1 MITRM
6 KAPGPAVAVLWVTA
20 VTLILTGAWQS
31 MGAEIAPYPSL
42 VMQTA
47 SQAVNQISVP
57 EGSLDLPLVERLRS
71 ILGLAFLVA
80 IAWMLSVDRKNVVW
94 RIVIWGISLQ
104 ILFAFFILRTDIG
117 TDFFDVINSV
127 MVALLSFTVDGASFI
142 FGNLVYENVP
152 VGVGTVGQ
160 GEFSEMPGQVA
171 NTGAFFAFNVLP
183 TIIFFSSLMTV
194 LYHLGIMQ
202 LAVRGIAFV
211 MQRTMG
217 TSGAETMCA
226 AGNIFIGQTEAP
238 LLIKPFVEKMTMS
251 ELMVVMTGG
260 FATVA
265 GGVLAAYVGLL
276 MAYFPDIAGH
286 LIAASVMSAPA
297 ALVVAKLMYPEDGK
311 PETSGNFEVSIESSD
326 VNVIDAAA
334 RGASEGLFLALNV
347 GAMLLAFIAL
357 VYMMNGLL
365 GGLGSLA
372 GIDGLTFEL
381 ILGWLL
387 SPLAWLMGVSWA
399 DAPMVGSLI
408 GAKTVLNEFY
418 AYLQLAATLGGE
430 NDLQPRSIIITIYA
444 LSGFA
449 NFMSI
454 GVQLGGIGGIA
465 PSRRHD
471 LARLGLRAM
480 IAGSIAAFMTA
491 TVAGMIL

>member
-1 MITRM
+1 M

-80 IAWMLSVDRKNVVW
+80 IAWVLSVDRKNVVW

-117 TDFFDVINSV
+117 ADFFDVINSV

-160 GEFSEMPGQVA
+160 GEFSEMPGRVA

-217 TSGAETMCA
+217 TSGAETMCV

-297 ALVVAKLMYPEDGK
+297 ALVVAKLMYPEDGT
-311 PETSGNFEVSIESSD
+311 PETSDNLEVSVESPD

-387 SPLAWLMGVSWA
+387 SPLAWLMGVSWT

-408 GAKTVLNEFY
+408 GAKIVLNEFY
-418 AYLQLAATLGGE
+418 AYLQLAAMLGSE